1 DLKSVREKREAVD
14 KEVVSTMVSQ
24 ELEKPRPAWVLV
36 RGQYDKHGEEVHAG
50 VPLVLPPLPASD
62 VTNRLT
68 FARWLVDPKH
78 PLTARVTV
86 NRFWQQFFGVGIV
99 KTAED
104 FGTKGEWPSHPELL
118 DWLATDF
125 IHTGWDV
132 KQFVKL
138 IVSSATYQQDSRV
151 TPAVLAA
158 DPENRL
164 LARGPRYRLDAEVL
178 RDYALDVSGL
188 IDLKMGG
195 RGVRPYQPSG
205 IWEAVGYTTS
215 NTAKYSQDH

>member
-50 VPLVLPPLPASD
+50 VPSVLPPLPASD

-86 NRFWQQFFGVGIV
+86 NRFWQQFFGIGIV

-118 DWLATDF
+118 DWLATTF
-125 IHTGWDV
+125 IQDGWDV
-132 KQFVKL
+132 KHLVRL
-138 IVSSATYQQDSRV
+138 IVTSGTYRQDSKV
-151 TPAVLAA
+151 SA
-158 DPENRL
+158 DLIRLDLENRL
-164 LARGPRYRLDAEVL
+164 LSRGPRHR
-178 RDYALDVSGL
+178 
-188 IDLKMGG
+188 
-195 RGVRPYQPSG
+195 
-205 IWEAVGYTTS
+205 
-215 NTAKYSQDH
+215 